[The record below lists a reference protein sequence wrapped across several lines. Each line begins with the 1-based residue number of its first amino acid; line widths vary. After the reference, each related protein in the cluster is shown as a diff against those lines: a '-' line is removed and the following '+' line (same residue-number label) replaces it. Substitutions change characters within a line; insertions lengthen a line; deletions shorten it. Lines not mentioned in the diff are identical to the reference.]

1 MDAGT
6 GPGAAAPK
14 SGGFRVLAAAGLVV
28 VLAAVSIVWVLVP
41 RTAETPGVFRD
52 GVSLTAA
59 IAEARES
66 DRVVVAVATADWCG
80 PCQAYKRGALADGGV
95 QSWLEANSVPV
106 MVDVTHEPPADA
118 AFLEI
123 GPIPTTYV
131 IDGEGRVL
139 ARLVGNTG
147 AGEVLS
153 FLREHAPEAISVPE
167 EETSLGEG

>member
-1 MDAGT
+1 MA
-6 GPGAAAPK
+6 
-14 SGGFRVLAAAGLVV
+14 VAGLVV
-28 VLAAVSIVWVLVP
+28 VLAAVSVIWVLVP

-80 PCQAYKRGALADGGV
+80 PCQAYKRSALADGAV
-95 QSWLEANSVPV
+95 QSWLEAHSVPV
-106 MVDVTHEPPADA
+106 MVDVTHEAPEDA

-131 IDGEGRVL
+131 IDGEGRVVSK
-139 ARLVGNTG
+139 LVGN
-147 AGEVLS
+147 AGSQEL
-153 FLREHAPEAISVPE
+153 LEMLERHPRK
-167 EETSLGEG
+167 